1 MSLAE
6 ENKTEKVKKSKM
18 EKNMVEAD
26 MEIAGLNKQKTFVR
40 VG

>member
-6 ENKTEKVKKSKM
+6 ENKTGRMKKNKTK
-18 EKNMVEAD
+18 KNMVEAD
-26 MEIAGLNKQKTFVR
+26 MEIAGLNKQRTFVR